1 MSKTSTYAGYMHV
14 IMKQFIA
21 NWLQVWKLT
30 PLLCDPLEGVSFMS
44 KRVGWQKY
52 SLTFTVG
59 CYVEFVKAIQTSLV
73 RHINWLIAGIDSVR
87 HSKEFNARGLEL
99 ASLTTLYTMA
109 FLCILAFG
117 YDITLTS
124 NLTLL

>member
-1 MSKTSTYAGYMHV
+1 MHITIKQYITYVENNSKSLFPF
-14 IMKQFIA
+14 KSL
-21 NWLQVWKLT
+21 N
-30 PLLCDPLEGVSFMS
+30 LCVC
-44 KRVGWQKY
+44 QKEACKNL
-52 SLTFTVG
+52 STFTVEY
-59 CYVEFVKAIQTSLV
+59 YVDIVKAIQTSLV
-73 RHINWLIAGIDSVR
+73 RHINWLIAAIDSVR

-117 YDITLTS
+117 YDITPTS